1 MKTELPATVLGVAL
15 CVVLLSG
22 CATPRAAVPR
32 DPLVMP
38 PPPPRVIA
46 PLPEPVPELPTEPQ
60 EPVPPLPRVARPAPP
75 RADPKP
81 QTTEPASPPVDPTA
95 PPPTGAPGVPN
106 GAGEPELRKPETP
119 DDARAHQRVRDIL
132 ARAAGTLNRVD
143 YRALSQPAQQ
153 QYDMGKRFM
162 EQSEEALKVRNY
174 TAAVLMAEKAET
186 IASELAR
193 R

>member
-1 MKTELPATVLGVAL
+1 MRTEQFTRSAGAAL
-15 CVVLLSG
+15 LALLLASG

-32 DPLVMP
+32 EPLILP
-38 PPPPRVIA
+38 PAPPRVIA
-46 PLPEPVPELPTEPQ
+46 PLPEPVPALPAEQQ
-60 EPVPPLPRVARPAPP
+60 EPVPPLPRVARPATP

-81 QTTEPASPPVDPTA
+81 QPAEPA
-95 PPPTGAPGVPN
+95 PPPADPSATTGPETAAPGP
-106 GAGEPELRKPETP
+106 AEPELRKPETA

-132 ARAAGTLNRVD
+132 DRAARTLNRVD
-143 YRALSQPAQQ
+143 YRALSQPARQ

-162 EQSEEALKVRNY
+162 EQSEEALKARNY

-186 IASELAR
+186 IATELAR

>member
-1 MKTELPATVLGVAL
+1 V
-15 CVVLLSG
+15 
-22 CATPRAAVPR
+22 
-32 DPLVMP
+32 
-38 PPPPRVIA
+38 
-46 PLPEPVPELPTEPQ
+46 
-60 EPVPPLPRVARPAPP
+60 
-75 RADPKP
+75 
-81 QTTEPASPPVDPTA
+81 
-95 PPPTGAPGVPN
+95 
-106 GAGEPELRKPETP
+106 GEPELRKPETP

-162 EQSEEALKVRNY
+162 EQSEEALRVRNY

-186 IASELAR
+186 IATELAR